1 MSDCLTESLF
11 LSFVILAETN
21 LKPQPLNFL
30 FAWRYFKAKKTTNAI
45 NIIAWVSVVAITLI
59 TAAFIVLL
67 SVFNGFEGLVKSLY
81 SSFYP
86 DIRISASNEKSMV
99 VSEEQFKKLSSLTSI
114 NSFSKVAEE
123 KALLQNGNLQTIVFL
138 KGVDDQYRKVT
149 EVSKTIIRGKFE
161 LGTADQPSIV
171 LGGGIEYAVAA
182 DVEKSIYPM
191 TVYLFRRGVNVS
203 VIDPY
208 QSFSSDNIIG
218 AGTFFIQQ
226 DIDSKYA
233 LTNLAFMKKMLQM
246 KEDEYSSI
254 EISIKDPEQGKK
266 AQQQLANIFTTGY
279 KIETRYE
286 QNKNLY
292 SVMTLEKWAIYCILT
307 LMLVVA
313 AFTMVGALTMLVLEK
328 EKDIQVLKALG
339 ANNTL
344 VQRIFLSEGMLLGC
358 IGIAMGMLLGIFL
371 CWAQVRFKLI
381 PIQGGT
387 FLINYYPVKI
397 AWRDLMLVAAT
408 VLLVALLASWFPSRR
423 AALQEVDLKS

>member
-1 MSDCLTESLF
+1 M
-11 LSFVILAETN
+11 LAEYN
-21 LKPQPLNFL
+21 IKPSTLNFL

-86 DIRISASNEKSMV
+86 DIRISGSNEKSMM
-99 VSEEQFKKLSSLTSI
+99 VSEDQLRKLASLPFI
-114 NSFSKVAEE
+114 KSFSKVAEE
-123 KALLQNGNLQTIVFL
+123 KALLQNGDLQTIVFL
-138 KGVDDQYRKVT
+138 KGVDDQYSTVT
-149 EVSKTIIRGKFE
+149 NVSKTIIRGKFE
-161 LGTADQPSIV
+161 LGTADNPSIV

-233 LTNLAFMKKMLQM
+233 LTNLAFMKRMLQM
-246 KEDEYSSI
+246 KEEEYTSI
-254 EISIKDPEQGKK
+254 EISVKDPEQVKK
-266 AQQQLANIFTTGY
+266 VQQQLANLFTTGY

-344 VQRIFLSEGMLLGC
+344 VQRIFLSEGMLLGM
-358 IGIAMGMLLGIFL
+358 IGIGMGMLLGLFL

-397 AWRDLMLVAAT
+397 AWRDLVLVAAT